1 MLETM
6 QSAIRQQDAVR
17 LRQAAHTL
25 KGEVSNFGARAA
37 VEAALRLEMM
47 GRDGELTDAD
57 AAYAALE
64 YALEHLIPALMA
76 FAAGEGSEE
85 RKSS

>member
-1 MLETM
+1 METI
-6 QSAIRQQDAVR
+6 QSAIHQQDAVR

-47 GRDGELTDAD
+47 GRDEELTDAD
-57 AAYAALE
+57 AAYTDLERALE
-64 YALEHLIPALMA
+64 YLLPALMA
-76 FAAGEGSEE
+76 FAAGAGFEE

>member
-1 MLETM
+1 MLETI
-6 QSAIRQQDAVR
+6 QSAIRQQDAAG

-47 GRDGELTDAD
+47 GRDAELTDAD
-57 AAYAALE
+57 AGYAALQHTL
-64 YALEHLIPALMA
+64 AHLIPALIA
-76 FAAGEGSEE
+76 FAAGEGSDE
-85 RKSS
+85 R